1 MVWSGLAFLSS
12 LVLAWFPLAG
22 ILRAYSFDRF
32 EATLAARVW
41 RGGAI
46 GMIVA
51 FLVFATPWGLAAVA
65 EAIAEAAPAR
75 WAAGW
80 SQVYRYDLMVLSG
93 AAALGGGAAAYHRLP
108 AGSEERRAAAVA
120 VTVALLVFLATQ
132 WPAINASHCP
142 LFREGLIHEGF
153 CAVER

>member
-80 SQVYRYDLMVLSG
+80 SQVYRYSLMVLSG
-93 AAALGGGAAAYHRLP
+93 AAALGGG
-108 AGSEERRAAAVA
+108 AAAVA